1 MSYSKANCK
10 FMKNQAISPAAS
22 ILILRKKTS
31 ALEVLM
37 VKRSSRPP
45 FGNLYVFPGGKI
57 DEADFNNNLKSRCH
71 NNSFDDI
78 TFANIIAAI
87 RETFEEV
94 GILLASDENGDD
106 FKINSLNEE
115 RFSLYRKDLLKNT
128 ISILDILK
136 NENLYLDLSSFRQLS
151 NWITPELEKRRFDTR
166 FFLTIIEADQIATFD
181 KRELTESLWINPSDA
196 IDAATNGE
204 MPMIPPT
211 IKNLEIIKECNT
223 ETELINCLE
232 NRHEE
237 AIKPILP
244 KIYKDSAGNWN
255 ILMPDDDGYDEL

>member
-1 MSYSKANCK
+1 MN
-10 FMKNQAISPAAS
+10 KNLTPAATV
-22 ILILRKKTS
+22 LVLRDSKEGI
-31 ALEVLM
+31 EVLM
-37 VKRSSRPP
+37 VKRSKKSP

-94 GILLASDENGDD
+94 GILLATDENGDD

-128 ISILDILK
+128 ISILDILE
-136 NENLYLDLSSFRQLS
+136 NEDLYLDLSSFRQLS

-166 FFLTIIEADQIATFD
+166 FFAAEMPKDQPTLHD
-181 KRELTESLWINPSDA
+181 GNELTNSLWITPKEA
-196 IDAATNGE
+196 IKKAWNGE
-204 MPMIPPT
+204 IKMILPT
-211 IKNLEIIKECNT
+211 SKNLEQTFDFNST
-223 ETELINCLE
+223 NELISFYKSKGSSE
-232 NRHEE
+232 
-237 AIKPILP
+237 IKSILP
-244 KIYKDSAGNWN
+244 KFKKVDGKWEGR
-255 ILMPDDDGYDEL
+255 LPDDEGYEDF